1 MLYFPRFAVR
11 SVNAAGHRFVFGRPT
26 YRNCAAFTID
36 GKATFEQMYY
46 HINRAKSSICIANYD
61 LDPALRFVRR
71 YPINEE
77 SAIVGS
83 RCAADLIETNL
94 SNSRKKHSLEAL
106 LLSKA
111 RQGVDV
117 KIIVW
122 QPRLLFRSL
131 PGADERGIDGR
142 AEEVESIERQAEK
155 LQIGDR
161 LEVRVDS
168 TAPAFTSAHH
178 EKVMIVDNEVGF
190 CGGLDLSRG
199 KWDTPNHDYDS
210 QLRDHDSEPWHDVH
224 VVVRGPVVSDL
235 AYHFF
240 QRWHYGEA
248 KDSASVRNIEFPQPR
263 SSAAGSIPITALRTW
278 KEFDGTGGIRAWYA
292 QMFKDAKFGI
302 YIENQFPFQD
312 AWITNLLA
320 RQLQANKRLKVI
332 ILGPLE
338 PNLPGLLGKILAGV
352 SIHDIHRNLARLQ
365 KAGGDRV
372 GVYCLVSQSKTTPV
386 RRRQIYVHSKLMIV
400 DDRWITVGSANLD
413 KNGMRDSSEVNLG
426 ITSAR
431 LARNL
436 RVSLWKE
443 HTSGHVK
450 ASDLGNFNAGFG
462 ALARLADANGR
473 KVANNQPIFGHI
485 YYYDFEGHMVPPPY
499 PEAKSAKE
507 LAVL

>member
-1 MLYFPRFAVR
+1 MLYFPRSEISAVER
-11 SVNAAGHRFVFGRPT
+11 RFRFGRLT
-26 YRNCAAFTID
+26 YGNCVAFTID

-46 HINRAKSSICIANYD
+46 HISRAKSSICIANYD
-61 LDPALRFVRR
+61 LDPALRFVRG
-71 YPINEE
+71 YPLDKDD
-77 SAIVGS
+77 AIVKS
-83 RCAADLIETNL
+83 ECAADMAKVGLPDGG
-94 SNSRKKHSLEAL
+94 KKRSLESL
-106 LLSKA
+106 LLGKA

-142 AEEVESIERQAEK
+142 AEEVESIERLAEK
-155 LQIGDR
+155 LRMGDR

-178 EKVMIVDNEVGF
+178 EKIAIIDGEVGF

-210 QLRDHDSEPWHDVH
+210 QLRDQGSEPWHDVH
-224 VVVRGPVVSDL
+224 VFVRGPVVADL

-240 QRWHYGEA
+240 QRWHYWKTEDA
-248 KDSASVRNIEFPQPR
+248 ASARSIKFPQPKL
-263 SSAAGSIPITALRTW
+263 ATAGDIPVTALRTW

-292 QMFKDAKFGI
+292 KMFKDAKSSI

-312 AWITNLLA
+312 GWITGLLA
-320 RQLQANKRLKVI
+320 RRLQADRQLKVV

-338 PNLPGLLGKILAGV
+338 PNLPGLVGKILAGV
-352 SIHDIHRNLARLQ
+352 SVHDVHRNLARLQ

-372 GVYCLVSQSKTTPV
+372 GVYCLVSQSKTAPV

-413 KNGMRDSSEVNLG
+413 KNGLRDSSEVNLG
-426 ITSAR
+426 ITSSK
-431 LARNL
+431 LAKDL

-443 HTSGHVK
+443 HTSGHVREP
-450 ASDLGNFNAGFG
+450 DLDDFDAGFG
-462 ALARLADANGR
+462 ALDRLASANGR
-473 KVANNQPIFGHI
+473 KVAGNKPIVGHI
-485 YYYDFEGHMVPPPY
+485 YYYDFEGRGVPPPY
-499 PEAKSAKE
+499 PEAKGTKG
-507 LAVL
+507 LTIL